1 MSQDRRK
8 YPRVNVNVLIFYD
21 CYNEESEIFEQKL
34 GTALDISQ
42 GGMLIESDSIM
53 DANYIKL
60 GFVNYNNELLGITGS
75 IVWSRR
81 KKDGKVLT
89 GVCFHGSQNENIKF
103 ATHLIRTYHYQK
115 KISPGEPVHSNL
127 PNSLS

>member
-60 GFVNYNNELLGITGS
+60 GFVNYNNELIGITGS
-75 IVWSRR
+75 IVWSRK

-89 GVCFHGSQNENIKF
+89 GVCFHGSQKENIKF
-103 ATHLIRTYHYQK
+103 ASNLIRTYHYHK
-115 KISPGEPVHSNL
+115 KISPGEPITSEIFN
-127 PNSLS
+127 